1 MEDLKNTSDS
11 LIEAKI
17 IKPTPIRL
25 CPNSKKNLKS
35 SLSSSTST
43 VNSEINMNQFNIEE
57 TKIDL
62 ENISIE
68 EINTDFFIYSQT
80 LEEEQCQEELYDILN
95 KSTKK
100 ESENEKNQEI
110 DVKLEIKNSPNP
122 KVKRCVNPLKQQLE
136 MMNNSYFDELL
147 DDLNDLCVQE
157 EREKEA

>member
-110 DVKLEIKNSPNP
+110 
-122 KVKRCVNPLKQQLE
+122 RCKIRNK
-136 MMNNSYFDELL
+136 
-147 DDLNDLCVQE
+147 
-157 EREKEA
+157 K